1 VLAPR
6 GTEVD
11 GTLDVLAGFGVLA
24 DEPPPFVAPPP
35 EPLLAGELAGGAF
48 FQHPGNA
55 RSGRTPPTITPA
67 VNPARHH
74 RFSFMTYLRSSFR
87 RPGQSY
93 EPTRCSASTGAER
106 PDGASI
112 P

>member
-6 GTEVD
+6 GTDVD
-11 GTLDVLAGFGVLA
+11 GTLDVLARFGVLA
-24 DEPPPFVAPPP
+24 DDPPPFVAPPP

-74 RFSFMTYLRSSFR
+74 RFSFMTLSPLKFSEARPVLR
-87 RPGQSY
+87 
-93 EPTRCSASTGAER
+93 ADER
-106 PDGASI
+106 LSLYGC
-112 P
+112 